1 MSRDLRGIVL
11 LFAVGSVVAA
21 DVQDAQKPQVVDL
34 GDGRYRVGQV
44 EVDSALRRFSVPGR
58 VLRATPP
65 IELLAVARDGRR
77 SYEAMIELDA
87 TAFEFN
93 LACNLIGL
101 DATHVRV
108 RPVSTYDPQV
118 LDGDRVTLELTWEE
132 GGVQKSRSPE
142 TLLTDG
148 GPAPASDW
156 VYIGSDFT
164 HDGSFLANV
173 DGTLI
178 GLVHDPSSVVEH
190 AVGLGM
196 ESGGSIAAISEAP
209 PADTPVV
216 LVVERSGGH
225 EAVAADDEQ

>member
-1 MSRDLRGIVL
+1 MNPALRGAVL

-21 DVQDAQKPQVVDL
+21 GVQDAPEPQVVDL
-34 GDGRYRVGQV
+34 GDGRYRVGAV
-44 EVDSALRRFSVPGR
+44 EVDGALHRFSVRGR
-58 VLRATPP
+58 VLRAGPP
-65 IELLAVARDGRR
+65 LEFLAVARGARR

-101 DATHVRV
+101 DAEHARV
-108 RPVSTYDPQV
+108 RPASTYDPQV
-118 LDGDRVTLELTWEE
+118 LDADRVALELSWEE
-132 GGVQKSRSPE
+132 GGSTKSVPPE

-148 GPAPASDW
+148 GPVPAGDW
-156 VYIGSDFT
+156 VYLGSEFT
-164 HDGSFLANV
+164 QDGSFLAHV

-190 AVGLGM
+190 ERGLAM
-196 ESGGSIAAISEAP
+196 ENGASIATTSEAP

-216 LVVERSGGH
+216 LTVERIGTQQ
-225 EAVAADDEQ
+225 AVAADDEE

>member
-1 MSRDLRGIVL
+1 MNRGLRGTVL

-21 DVQDAQKPQVVDL
+21 DVQDAPKPQVLDL

-44 EVDSALRRFSVPGR
+44 EVDSTLHRFSVPGR
-58 VLRATPP
+58 VLRAAPP
-65 IELLAVARDGRR
+65 IEFLAVARDGRR

-101 DATHVRV
+101 DATHARV
-108 RPVSTYDPQV
+108 RPVSTYDPQI
-118 LDGDRVTLELTWEE
+118 LDGDRVALELSWEE
-132 GGVQKSRSPE
+132 GGAAKSRPPE

-148 GPAPASDW
+148 GPEPTGDW
-156 VYIGSDFT
+156 VYVGSDFT

-190 AVGLGM
+190 ELGLGM
-196 ESGGSIAAISEAP
+196 ESGGSIATTSEAP
-209 PADTPVV
+209 PADTAIV
-216 LVVERSGGH
+216 LTVERVGAH
-225 EAVAADDEQ
+225 EAIAADDEQ